1 MKLAQKYNRINIT
14 VTILIFLA
22 GSVSFYFILQY
33 ILLQQLDSTLVT
45 EQLEIIQYAK
55 EHKYFPEILQA
66 NDQTVVYTEL
76 KEPLEFSGFRSVKID
91 DPEHGTHEHRRE
103 LVFEVSVAKK
113 NYQVT
118 VSKSQVETEELL
130 RLIILVTFV
139 MIALILLAAY
149 LINRTVLK
157 RLWQPFYHSIDEIKK
172 YDLSSQSK
180 LRLTNTDI
188 DEFTLLNNSV
198 TVMTERVQNDYN
210 ALKEFTGNAAHEM
223 QTPLAVIRSKI
234 EILMQDETV
243 LKDNTKAVIE
253 IEKSVNR
260 LSKLNQSLLLLAK
273 IENRRFQLNEPTQL
287 DVIIHQKLAELND
300 LIESAE
306 LTVTTCITPH
316 AILFHHQLAE
326 IIISNLLNNA
336 IKYNYQKGTIL
347 VELNSSFLRVSN
359 TSKLPALEQ
368 HKVFQRFYRS
378 EHTVQEGNG
387 LGLSIVKQIC
397 ELAHFNCSYS
407 FADNQHTFL
416 INF

>member
-33 ILLQQLDSTLVT
+33 ILLEQLDSTLVT
-45 EQLEIIQYAK
+45 EQQEIIQYAK
-55 EHKYFPEILQA
+55 EHKYFPNILQA

-76 KEPLEFSGFRSVKID
+76 KEPLEFSGFQSVKIN

-113 NYQVT
+113 HYQVT

-139 MIALILLAAY
+139 MIALILLASF
-149 LINRTVLK
+149 LINRTVLN
-157 RLWQPFYHSIDEIKK
+157 RLWQPFYHSIEEIKK

-180 LRLTNTDI
+180 LILTDTEI
-188 DEFTLLNNSV
+188 DEFALLNNSV
-198 TVMTERVQNDYN
+198 CVMTERVQNDYTS
-210 ALKEFTGNAAHEM
+210 LKEFTGNAAHEM

-234 EILMQDETV
+234 ETLMQDETV
-243 LKDNTKAVIE
+243 LKGNTKAVIE

-273 IENRRFQLNEPTQL
+273 IENRRFRLNEPTRL
-287 DVIIHQKLAELND
+287 DVIILQKLDELND

-306 LTVTTCITPH
+306 LTITTHITPH
-316 AILFHHQLAE
+316 TILFHHQLAE
-326 IIISNLLNNA
+326 IVISNLLNNA
-336 IKYNYQKGTIL
+336 IKYNYQKGAVLI
-347 VELNSSFLRVSN
+347 ELTPAFLRVSN

-368 HKVFQRFYRS
+368 QKVFQRFYRS

-387 LGLSIVKQIC
+387 LGLSIVKQIS
-397 ELAHFNCSYS
+397 ELAHFNCAYNYS
-407 FADNQHTFL
+407 DNQHSFTITF
-416 INF
+416 